1 MHNPKVNPLP
11 LINPLLIGL
20 ATFPVVSLNRCLPVS
35 CWQVIVQ
42 FQPSSIPD
50 EWGTTP
56 DGQTRPR
63 VVKRGIDDD
72 LDEVT
77 DGRFCRR
84 SCVAFQRLFANVC
97 VVENFLDIGPH
108 LQVSQWRPL
117 QHVATS
123 PSGLAELAGARLTR
137 VNSS

>member
-1 MHNPKVNPLP
+1 M
-11 LINPLLIGL
+11 
-20 ATFPVVSLNRCLPVS
+20 
-35 CWQVIVQ
+35 
-42 FQPSSIPD
+42 
-50 EWGTTP
+50 
-56 DGQTRPR
+56 
-63 VVKRGIDDD
+63 VKRGIDDD

-84 SCVAFQRLFANVC
+84 SRVAFYRLFANVC

-108 LQVSQWRPL
+108 LQVSQGRPL

-123 PSGLAELAGARLTR
+123 PSGLAELAGARLTK